1 MDQHRDEV
9 YRFLVAVVGR
19 QDADDCFQETW
30 LAALRAY
37 PTLRDSSNLRGWVFT
52 IAHRKALDEHR
63 AAARRPTPHADA
75 ANGVRP
81 AVAPEAGLPE
91 PVLWRDVRELP
102 EKQRLAVTHRYVN
115 DLDYAEI
122 GALMGTSADAARR
135 NVHEGI
141 RKLRLTW
148 QE

>member
-37 PTLRDSSNLRGWVFT
+37 PTLRDASNLRGWVFT
-52 IAHRKALDEHR
+52 IAQRKALDEHR
-63 AAARRPTPHADA
+63 AAARRPTPHADP
-75 ANGVRP
+75 ANGARSS
-81 AVAPEAGLPE
+81 VAPDAGLPE
-91 PVLWRDVRELP
+91 PTLWRDVRALP
-102 EKQRLAVTHRYVN
+102 DKQCIAVAHRYVN

-122 GALMGTSADAARR
+122 GALMGTSAEAARR